1 MLKMQIIYNLIVL
14 FFWSI
19 HIANAFIIASNMPA
33 IPITKHEKLTQMAIY
48 TPTKLQNVRHSLQFQ
63 GLYCNQSGN
72 PLTSVTQYAP

>member
-1 MLKMQIIYNLIVL
+1 MLKIQIIYTRIVL

-48 TPTKLQNVRHSLQFQ
+48 TPIKLQKVKHNLHIQ

-72 PLTSVTQYAP
+72 PLTSVNQYAP